1 MIELI
6 RMAAH
11 KVCELRPPRFQEPSS
26 ADGHHPWN
34 ASSGRLW
41 WHSYRCHQADEVLH
55 EGENPDAQ
63 QHEDACH
70 NADAPAYLFHRAA
83 PPRRHRS
90 ATQAHGLA
98 PGSAMKRAAIE
109 AGDHRADGRAAEGAA
124 GDRHRIGE
132 NSHCR
137 SSADQGCGGSMLG
150 GSTRCVPAR
159 RCDIGRHESTKGA
172 QV

>member
-1 MIELI
+1 MVQLI

-11 KVCELRPPRFQEPSS
+11 AVCELRPPQFPGSSS
-26 ADGHHPWN
+26 ADGHYPLN

-70 NADAPAYLFHRAA
+70 NADATAYLFHRAP

-90 ATQAHGLA
+90 ATQAHGYDPRLGREER
-98 PGSAMKRAAIE
+98 GS
-109 AGDHRADGRAAEGAA
+109 
-124 GDRHRIGE
+124 
-132 NSHCR
+132 
-137 SSADQGCGGSMLG
+137 GSMLG
-150 GSTRCVPAR
+150 ESTGCMPAR
-159 RCDIGRHESTKGA
+159 PCDTGHPSCSSRKRGYLAVAPTC
-172 QV
+172 